1 MKCLSEAV
9 RSFSDPQR
17 QKESLDLLLASMS
30 PLTDSYLNKDE
41 DDDEVTKDNI
51 SKKNL
56 YEVIFNELFLFKQ
69 IFNNF
74 FLRYFKLHFM
84 KCYEKH

>member
-17 QKESLDLLLASMS
+17 QKESLDLLLVSMS

-74 FLRYFKLHFM
+74 F
-84 KCYEKH
+84 

>member
-1 MKCLSEAV
+1 MKCLSEGV

-74 FLRYFKLHFM
+74 F
-84 KCYEKH
+84 

>member
-41 DDDEVTKDNI
+41 DDDETTKDNI

-56 YEVIFNELFLFKQ
+56 YEVIINELFLFKI
-69 IFNNF
+69 IFN
-74 FLRYFKLHFM
+74 KISI
-84 KCYEKH
+84 

>member
-41 DDDEVTKDNI
+41 DDDETTKDNI

-56 YEVIFNELFLFKQ
+56 YEVIINELFLFK
-69 IFNNF
+69 ITFN
-74 FLRYFKLHFM
+74 KISI
-84 KCYEKH
+84 

>member
-41 DDDEVTKDNI
+41 DDDETTKDNI

-56 YEVIFNELFLFKQ
+56 YEVTINELFLFK
-69 IFNNF
+69 ITFN
-74 FLRYFKLHFM
+74 KISI
-84 KCYEKH
+84 

>member
-74 FLRYFKLHFM
+74 F
-84 KCYEKH
+84 

>member
-56 YEVIFNELFLFKQ
+56 YEVIFNELFLF
-69 IFNNF
+69 
-74 FLRYFKLHFM
+74 
-84 KCYEKH
+84 